1 MAANPKP
8 VDPVSTFN
16 KAEQLLQY
24 GHYESAFD
32 LYFEIRNAGRMAP
45 LAYYRMGQILN
56 RRGQVDES
64 LDCHRAA
71 FELDP
76 LLSRSVTEND
86 HPCYDYRY
94 GFVEQTHITHCPL
107 CGQEGRKH
115 SCYNAITKPDFT
127 PGFDPIRLWMHCDA
141 CHHIFASNYPTD
153 LGAVLRSHAH
163 DSHLCPRHE
172 VFPALGRILS
182 NIRKRTPG
190 NRLLEIGVGAGEMA
204 AVAKE
209 FLFDVTG
216 VDIRPA
222 YADAVSRT
230 LDIPVCACDFLE
242 FEADAPFDV
251 ICMGDVLEHTT
262 EPVRML
268 LKAISLLSPNG
279 VLWIS
284 TPNFESAYSHLME
297 DDSPLWRAC
306 EHLNYF
312 CYRSLK
318 SMLESMGMDVV
329 DYAISRHCLGTM
341 EITAVKR
348 VAS

>member
-1 MAANPKP
+1 MAYNARAI
-8 VDPVSTFN
+8 DTVSIFN
-16 KAEQLLQY
+16 KAEELLDQ
-24 GHYESAFD
+24 GRDDEAFVLYSD
-32 LYFEIRNAGRMAP
+32 LRGANHLAP
-45 LAYYRMGQILN
+45 LAFYRMGEILN
-56 RRGQVDES
+56 RQHKPEES
-64 LDCHRAA
+64 YEHHKMA

-76 LLSRSVTEND
+76 HLARGVNHTD

-94 GFVEQTHITHCPL
+94 SFVEQTQVTHCPM

-127 PGFDPIRLWMHCDA
+127 PGFDPIRLWLYCDC
-141 CHHIFASNYPTD
+141 CHHVFASTYPTD
-153 LGAVLRSHAH
+153 LGGVLRGHAH
-163 DSHLCPRHE
+163 GSHLSPRHE
-172 VFPALGRILS
+172 VFPALGRVLS
-182 NIRKRTPG
+182 NIRRKAPG

-216 VDIRPA
+216 LDIRPA
-222 YADAVSRT
+222 YAEAVSRM
-230 LDIPVCACDFLE
+230 LDIPVHAMDFID
-242 FEADAPFDV
+242 FETDETFDV
-251 ICMGDVLEHTT
+251 ICMGDVLEHST

-268 LKAISLLSPNG
+268 RKAASLLSPSG

-284 TPNFESAYSHLME
+284 TPNFESAFSRLTK
-297 DDSPLWRAC
+297 DDSVLWRAC

-318 SMLESMGMDVV
+318 AMLETMGTKVV

-341 EITAVKR
+341 EITAIKQ
-348 VAS
+348 